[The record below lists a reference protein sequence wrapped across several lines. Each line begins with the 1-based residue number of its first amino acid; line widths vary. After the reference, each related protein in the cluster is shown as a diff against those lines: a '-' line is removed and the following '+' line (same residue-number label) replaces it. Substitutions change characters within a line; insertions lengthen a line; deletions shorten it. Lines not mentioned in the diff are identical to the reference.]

1 MTESNPHVQ
10 FWNHVLY
17 AAEAMDA
24 ASSAEARS
32 IALAQVVTL
41 TEAFGEQS
49 DPVENFEA
57 FVVLRLC
64 NALQRCLEESDAGT

>member
-17 AAEAMDA
+17 AAEAIENA
-24 ASSAEARS
+24 APTQARAV
-32 IALAQVVTL
+32 ALAQLVTL
-41 TEAFGEQS
+41 VEAFGEQS

-57 FVVLRLC
+57 FVVLRLSD
-64 NALQRCLEESDAGT
+64 ALQTCLQVADAPA

>member
-1 MTESNPHVQ
+1 MSASNPHVQ

-17 AAEAMDA
+17 AAEAIAA
-24 ASSAEARS
+24 ASPDEARA
-32 IALAQVVTL
+32 IALAQMVTL

-57 FVVLRLC
+57 FVVLQLSG
-64 NALQRCLEESDAGT
+64 ALQRCLQAVDEPA

>member
-1 MTESNPHVQ
+1 MNDTNSNVQ

-17 AAEAMDA
+17 AAEAIET
-24 ASSAEARS
+24 SLPGEARS
-32 IALAQVVTL
+32 IALAQMVTL
-41 TEAFGEQS
+41 MEAFADQS

-64 NALQRCLEESDAGT
+64 DALQHCLQPAEPGD

>member
-17 AAEAMDA
+17 AAETIET
-24 ASSAEARS
+24 ASPDDARS

-41 TEAFGEQS
+41 AEAFGEQS

-64 NALQRCLEESDAGT
+64 NALQRCLEATVSGT